1 MALLGLALLCPAR
14 PAHAESERL
23 ALVIGSSSYT
33 NLPALEPCRNSAS
46 SLSGALR
53 RAGFGVTE
61 RINPSNGQ
69 MGAAVS
75 EFADALARASE
86 PVALVYV
93 CGYAVALDSRLF
105 LLPASANLQR
115 DTDALSQGIL
125 ARQVVNSVSKSGAR
139 PGLILLDLVGLPGAS
154 AGLPLALLAD
164 PAGLAGKGLVAVQTM
179 GSTPSSTTDLA
190 AAVAGGLWSLASDP
204 PGFFRGLRSKLA
216 NTAQRT
222 VVSQE
227 PNTPT
232 SLASG
237 PATVANAAAPSA
249 AAPVQAE
256 LRRQQLAL
264 QRLGYYGGKV
274 DGVAGQDTL
283 AAIRRFQHELRA
295 EMTGRL
301 TPEQAERLLKDGQ

>member
-1 MALLGLALLCPAR
+1 
-14 PAHAESERL
+14 
-23 ALVIGSSSYT
+23 
-33 NLPALEPCRNSAS
+33 
-46 SLSGALR
+46 
-53 RAGFGVTE
+53 
-61 RINPSNGQ
+61 

-93 CGYAVALDSRLF
+93 CGYAVALDSRMF

-154 AGLPLALLAD
+154 AGLPLALLTD
-164 PAGLAGKGLVAVQTM
+164 PAGLAGKGLVAVQTT

-227 PNTPT
+227 PSAAQ
-232 SLASG
+232 SLSSSTANA
-237 PATVANAAAPSA
+237 PNAAAPSA
-249 AAPVQAE
+249 AAPAQAE

-274 DGVAGQDTL
+274 DGVAGPDTL
-283 AAIRRFQHELRA
+283 AAIRRFQHELHA